1 MWLLIVPIVIVLV
14 VLLSVTALA
23 ASLFGAL
30 GSNWPWLLIALGA
43 FLFWKEDG
51 RHRHH
56 QRRRAQHGW
65 TPRTVP
71 PTDPRTTD
79 GAVSERVERLD
90 KKAHAKSTRS
100 SISTS
105 SSSSPAS
112 APTPLPRRTE
122 LPVDVQVKVEQIK
135 RKVDV
140 LLGFADRFPPF
151 SKDLF
156 LVQQTAS
163 DYLPRTVNAYLA
175 LPPDAVERPLPTT
188 GQTPHQELRAQID
201 LLDSKLDE
209 IAQDLE
215 RQDVARMLAN
225 RQFLED
231 RFGPAAEERATRTA

>member
-23 ASLFGAL
+23 ASLIGAL
-30 GSNWPWLLIALGA
+30 GGNWPWLLIALGA

-56 QRRRAQHGW
+56 QRRRQQYGW

-71 PTDPRTTD
+71 PTDPRITD
-79 GAVSERVERLD
+79 GAVSVRVERGD
-90 KKAHAKSTRS
+90 KKAKDKHTSTP
-100 SISTS
+100 TS
-105 SSSSPAS
+105 P
-112 APTPLPRRTE
+112 PTPLPRKTE

-175 LPPDAVERPLPTT
+175 LSPDAVERPLATS
-188 GQTPHQELRAQID
+188 GQTPHQELRALLD
-201 LLDSKLDE
+201 LLDTKLDD

-225 RQFLED
+225 RQFLKD
-231 RFGPAAEERATRTA
+231 RFGPTPEEPVIRSA

>member
-1 MWLLIVPIVIVLV
+1 MRLLIIPIVIVLV
-14 VLLSVTALA
+14 VVLSVTALA
-23 ASLFGAL
+23 ASVIGAL

-43 FLFWKEDG
+43 LLFWKEDG
-51 RHRHH
+51 RHRHGK
-56 QRRRAQHGW
+56 RRRAQYGW
-65 TPRTVP
+65 TSSTVP
-71 PTDPRTTD
+71 GDARTAD
-79 GAVSERVERLD
+79 GAVSARVEHVD
-90 KKAHAKSTRS
+90 KKMHGKSAR
-100 SISTS
+100 IS
-105 SSSSPAS
+105 SSTAAAPAS
-112 APTPLPRRTE
+112 TPTPLPRKTE

-175 LPPDAVERPLPTT
+175 LAPDAVERPLATS
-188 GQTPHQELRAQID
+188 GQTPHQELREQLD

-231 RFGPAAEERATRTA
+231 RFGPTAEDRATRAV

>member
-1 MWLLIVPIVIVLV
+1 MWLLIIPIVIVLV

-23 ASLFGAL
+23 ASLIGAL
-30 GSNWPWLLIALGA
+30 GSNWPWVLIALGA

-51 RHRHH
+51 RHRYR
-56 QRRRAQHGW
+56 QRRRQQYGW
-65 TPRTVP
+65 TPHTVP
-71 PTDPRTTD
+71 PTDSRATD
-79 GAVSERVERLD
+79 DKVSARVERID
-90 KKAHAKSTRS
+90 KKMQARAARG
-100 SISTS
+100 
-105 SSSSPAS
+105 AS
-112 APTPLPRRTE
+112 AAATTTPPAPTPLPRKTE

-188 GQTPHQELRAQID
+188 GQTPSQELRAQID
-201 LLDSKLDE
+201 LLDRKLDE

-231 RFGPAAEERATRTA
+231 RFGPPAEERATRTA

>member
-1 MWLLIVPIVIVLV
+1 MWLLIVPLVIVLV

-23 ASLFGAL
+23 ASLIGAL

-56 QRRRAQHGW
+56 QRRRAHFGW
-65 TPRTVP
+65 TPQTVP
-71 PTDPRTTD
+71 P
-79 GAVSERVERLD
+79 SEPHTRHQGRVERID
-90 KKAHAKSTRS
+90 KKAQARAART
-100 SISTS
+100 TS
-105 SSSSPAS
+105 SSSSS
-112 APTPLPRRTE
+112 EPTPLPRKTE

-175 LPPDAVERPLPTT
+175 LPPDAVERP
-188 GQTPHQELRAQID
+188 
-201 LLDSKLDE
+201 
-209 IAQDLE
+209 
-215 RQDVARMLAN
+215 
-225 RQFLED
+225 
-231 RFGPAAEERATRTA
+231 

>member
-1 MWLLIVPIVIVLV
+1 M
-14 VLLSVTALA
+14 
-23 ASLFGAL
+23 
-30 GSNWPWLLIALGA
+30 
-43 FLFWKEDG
+43 
-51 RHRHH
+51 
-56 QRRRAQHGW
+56 
-65 TPRTVP
+65 PR
-71 PTDPRTTD
+71 
-79 GAVSERVERLD
+79 
-90 KKAHAKSTRS
+90 K
-100 SISTS
+100 
-105 SSSSPAS
+105 
-112 APTPLPRRTE
+112 TE

-175 LPPDAVERPLPTT
+175 LTPDAVERPLAAS
-188 GQTPHQELRAQID
+188 GQTPHQELRAQLD
-201 LLDSKLDE
+201 LLDTKLDD

-231 RFGPAAEERATRTA
+231 RFGPAPEERATRTA